1 MDIIISNG
9 SNEPIYEQITRQ
21 IKAAIMAGDVNEG
34 DPLPSIRALANDL
47 RISVITT
54 KRAYAELE
62 EAGFIDTVQ
71 GKGSFVAGG
80 NLELLREERLR
91 QVEGHLARA
100 VAEAENA
107 GIEAADLHAMLMC
120 CWKKTERGA
129 DMTYLMEIDNLGK
142 HYDDFELSGVSLA
155 VEPDCVVGFIGS
167 NGAGKT
173 TTIKAAL
180 GIIAADEGAVRLFGQ
195 PIACGSPE
203 LDTIK
208 SRIGVVLDTCAFP
221 DTCRVGDVGAIGR
234 AAYREWDAVQFAALC
249 DRFNL
254 APKKKV
260 GELSRGM
267 GMKLTLAFAL
277 SHNPELLV
285 LDEATAG
292 LDPIARDEVLD
303 LLRDFM
309 AEGDRGILMSTHITS
324 DLEKIADEVVCVDA
338 GRIVFAAPK
347 DAITDEAGVA
357 RCRAADV
364 TAVLDA
370 GFFAPGDARILRHDY
385 GCDVLAPD
393 RFAFA
398 RAFPDIPVDKAT
410 IEDYMTLILKGESR

>member
-1 MDIIISNG
+1 
-9 SNEPIYEQITRQ
+9 
-21 IKAAIMAGDVNEG
+21 
-34 DPLPSIRALANDL
+34 
-47 RISVITT
+47 
-54 KRAYAELE
+54 
-62 EAGFIDTVQ
+62 
-71 GKGSFVAGG
+71 
-80 NLELLREERLR
+80 
-91 QVEGHLARA
+91 
-100 VAEAENA
+100 
-107 GIEAADLHAMLMC
+107 
-120 CWKKTERGA
+120 
-129 DMTYLMEIDNLGK
+129 MTYLMEIDNLGK
-142 HYDDFELSGVSLA
+142 RYDDFELSGVSLA
-155 VEPDCVVGFIGS
+155 VEPGCVVGFIGS

-173 TTIKAAL
+173 TTIKAVLGDHRRRRRVPCACSASPSPAAAPSWTPSNPASASCWTPAPSPTPAAWAMWAL
-180 GIIAADEGAVRLFGQ
+180 SGGQ
-195 PIACGSPE
+195 PTANGTPPSSP
-203 LDTIK
+203 
-208 SRIGVVLDTCAFP
+208 RCA
-221 DTCRVGDVGAIGR
+221 TAST
-234 AAYREWDAVQFAALC
+234 WL
-249 DRFNL
+249 
-254 APKKKV
+254 PKKKV
-260 GELSRGM
+260 SELSRGM

-338 GRIVFAAPK
+338 GRIVFTAPK

-364 TAVLDA
+364 TAILDA
-370 GFFAPGDARILRHDY
+370 GFFAPGEARILRHDY

>member
-1 MDIIISNG
+1 
-9 SNEPIYEQITRQ
+9 
-21 IKAAIMAGDVNEG
+21 
-34 DPLPSIRALANDL
+34 
-47 RISVITT
+47 
-54 KRAYAELE
+54 
-62 EAGFIDTVQ
+62 
-71 GKGSFVAGG
+71 
-80 NLELLREERLR
+80 
-91 QVEGHLARA
+91 
-100 VAEAENA
+100 
-107 GIEAADLHAMLMC
+107 
-120 CWKKTERGA
+120 
-129 DMTYLMEIDNLGK
+129 MTYLLEIDNLGK
-142 HYDDFELSGVSLA
+142 RYDDFELSGVSLA
-155 VEPDCVVGFIGS
+155 VEPGCVVGFIGS

-203 LDTIK
+203 LDAIK
-208 SRIGVVLDTCAFP
+208 SRIGIVLDTCAFP

-324 DLEKIADEVVCVDA
+324 DLEKIADEVVCV
-338 GRIVFAAPK
+338 GRRPHRVYGPK
-347 DAITDEAGVA
+347 MPSPTRPAWP
-357 RCRAADV
+357 RRAADV
-364 TAVLDA
+364 SAIL
-370 GFFAPGDARILRHDY
+370 GCRLHRPRRGPHPAPRLRLRRARPRPL
-385 GCDVLAPD
+385 LPSPAPSPISPWT
-393 RFAFA
+393 R
-398 RAFPDIPVDKAT
+398 PP
-410 IEDYMTLILKGESR
+410 LKTT

>member
-1 MDIIISNG
+1 
-9 SNEPIYEQITRQ
+9 
-21 IKAAIMAGDVNEG
+21 
-34 DPLPSIRALANDL
+34 
-47 RISVITT
+47 
-54 KRAYAELE
+54 
-62 EAGFIDTVQ
+62 
-71 GKGSFVAGG
+71 
-80 NLELLREERLR
+80 
-91 QVEGHLARA
+91 
-100 VAEAENA
+100 
-107 GIEAADLHAMLMC
+107 
-120 CWKKTERGA
+120 
-129 DMTYLMEIDNLGK
+129 MTYLMEIDNLGK
-142 HYDDFELSGVSLA
+142 RYDDFELSGVSLA
-155 VEPDCVVGFIGS
+155 VEPGCVVGFIGS

-180 GIIAADEGAVRLFGQ
+180 GILAADEGAVRLFGQ

-292 LDPIARDEVLD
+292 LDPIARDEVLAFCATSWPRAIAASSCPPISPPTWRRSPTRSSAWTPAASC
-303 LLRDFM
+303 LRPPRM
-309 AEGDRGILMSTHITS
+309 PSPTRPAWP
-324 DLEKIADEVVCVDA
+324 A
-338 GRIVFAAPK
+338 AAPP
-347 DAITDEAGVA
+347 T
-357 RCRAADV
+357 
-364 TAVLDA
+364 
-370 GFFAPGDARILRHDY
+370 
-385 GCDVLAPD
+385 
-393 RFAFA
+393 
-398 RAFPDIPVDKAT
+398 
-410 IEDYMTLILKGESR
+410 